1 MDLYSKI
8 KNKRLQLGLSQDDLA
23 LKTGYKDRSSIAKIE
38 KGQVDLSISKVE
50 EFAKVLKTTPAYLMG
65 WEDKEEKKLKTV
77 EDLDFTGIERIA
89 AEHKG
94 ENFTQEELKFIQ
106 DTINFVV
113 AKKRKLNK
121 KDGQPND

>member
-77 EDLDFTGIERIA
+77 EDLDFTGINRIA
-89 AEHKG
+89 AHFSG
-94 ENFTQEELKFIQ
+94 DDFSEEDLNEIQSFINYVKQ
-106 DTINFVV
+106 
-113 AKKRKLNK
+113 KNK
-121 KDGQPND
+121 NKEK